1 MRGIRRRGVQGAGV
15 LHGGDKE
22 LLLNDRVM
30 EAAAVLDAGKW
41 QIRASP
47 RLRRS
52 QDEHILTKAEER
64 VARKNLEFNEGDV

>member
-1 MRGIRRRGVQGAGV
+1 
-15 LHGGDKE
+15 
-22 LLLNDRVM
+22 M